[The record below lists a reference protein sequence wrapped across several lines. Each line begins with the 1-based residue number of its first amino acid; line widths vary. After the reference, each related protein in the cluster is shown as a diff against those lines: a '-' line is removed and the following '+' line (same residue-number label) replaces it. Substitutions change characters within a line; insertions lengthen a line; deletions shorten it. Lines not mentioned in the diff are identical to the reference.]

1 MTSKD
6 KYAKK
11 AATEIRRNGHTI
23 RTNRYLAFKK
33 GWAEKLSRGDT
44 DVWDKSE
51 ADHLRLMVDAC
62 SGKKES
68 DEEFR
73 RLYLEAVKKSPNTR
87 MTAAEIA
94 LFKAEGLI

>member
-11 AATEIRRNGHTI
+11 AATQIRRNGHTV
-23 RTNRYLAFKK
+23 RSNRYLAFKK
-33 GWAEKLSRGDT
+33 GWMEKLDRGDT
-44 DVWDKSE
+44 DIWDKSN

-62 SGKKES
+62 SGKKDS
-68 DEEFR
+68 DEEFC
-73 RLYLEAVKKSPNTR
+73 RLYLEAVKRNPSNR
-87 MTAAEIA
+87 LNAAEIA

>member
-11 AATEIRRNGHTI
+11 AATQIRRNGHTV
-23 RTNRYLAFKK
+23 RSNRYLAFKK
-33 GWAEKLSRGDT
+33 GWMEKLDRGDT
-44 DVWDKSE
+44 DIWDKSN

-62 SGKKES
+62 SGKKDS

-73 RLYLEAVKKSPNTR
+73 RLYLEAVKKNPNTR
-87 MTAAEIA
+87 MTAAELA
-94 LFKAEGLI
+94 LFRAEELI

>member
-11 AATEIRRNGHTI
+11 AATQIRRNGHTVLS
-23 RTNRYLAFKK
+23 NRYLAFKK
-33 GWAEKLSRGDT
+33 GWMEKLDRGDT
-44 DVWDKSE
+44 DIWDKSN

-62 SGKKES
+62 SGKKDS

-73 RLYLEAVKKSPNTR
+73 RLYLEAVKKNPNTR
-87 MTAAEIA
+87 MTAAELA
-94 LFKAEGLI
+94 LFRAEGLI